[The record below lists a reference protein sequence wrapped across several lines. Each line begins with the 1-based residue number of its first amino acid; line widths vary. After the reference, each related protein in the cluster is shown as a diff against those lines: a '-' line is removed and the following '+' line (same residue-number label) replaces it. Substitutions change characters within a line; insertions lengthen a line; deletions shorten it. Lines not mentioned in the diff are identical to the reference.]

1 MARSFDPFGF
11 KARAEIAKYNAISQT
26 EKTRRAEISGKIA
39 LISQMFGRAAK
50 GSFQN
55 DLFESAEKTPGAL
68 TGASILYN
76 SSPDSLRRLSRLA
89 VLRSPTGESIVN
101 RLAEVVVGSG
111 LRLRPQP
118 YWDIIDPAG
127 AIDEKTR
134 AKWEKNVEQ
143 RYRMWGKSYS
153 PEYNTRRNLPQL
165 SRACFDYLLQDGEY
179 FVLLRYA
186 NTREKNPLTIQIIPP
201 ENIRG
206 GYTNIPEHEVV
217 NGIEY
222 DAYGEAVA
230 YFILDDKTGKTQRVS
245 RFGEKSGRIMM
256 IHNFLSSNEK
266 QRRGVPYL
274 ASCIQEL
281 IKLGH
286 YEDLEIQA
294 AIVNALFA
302 VWVKPPENEDGRS
315 VIDGTGAQ
323 RSANKTKTTT
333 ATADPETTEY
343 VSKFNTLDIKNGGII
358 ADALPAGHEIQSFDT
373 SRPNV
378 NFGTF
383 FSEVKKNIAASKNMP
398 LSVVDL
404 AFNGSYS
411 GARGELLM
419 FWMSVNRFRENHGY
433 DFEDDVYQM
442 WFIGEVARGRID
454 APGSNTSKEM
464 FLAYTNAQWIGNQ
477 RPDIDPL
484 KSVNAHILEQKYG
497 YKTGAEITAER
508 TGGDYNENLEKIKSE
523 LDRVAE
529 ANEPMEKIKSSAQTE
544 QATNNSQDD
553 NKSNNDNKQNSEE

>member
-89 VLRSPTGESIVN
+89 VLRSPTGESMVN

-127 AIDEKTR
+127 AIDEKAR

-206 GYTNIPEHEVV
+206 GYTNIPGHEVV

-302 VWVKPPENEDGRS
+302 VWVKPPENEDGTPI
-315 VIDGTGAQ
+315 VGGGGAQ
-323 RSANKTKTTT
+323 RASARTKQTTS
-333 ATADPETTEY
+333 TADPETTEY

-529 ANEPMEKIKSSAQTE
+529 ANAPMEAILRENPEEESIE
-544 QATNNSQDD
+544 EE
-553 NKSNNDNKQNSEE
+553 NSEE

>member
-1 MARSFDPFGF
+1 MANSFDPFGF
-11 KARAEIAKYNAISQT
+11 KARAEIAKYNAQAQES
-26 EKTRRAEISGKIA
+26 KTRRAEISGKIA
-39 LISQMFGRAAK
+39 LIGKMFGRQAS
-50 GSFQN
+50 GSIAN
-55 DLFESAEKTPGAL
+55 DLFESAEKSPGAL
-68 TGASILYN
+68 SGASILYN

-89 VLRSPTGESIVN
+89 VIRSPAGEAMVG

-118 YWDIIDPAG
+118 YWDIIDPNG
-127 AIDEKTR
+127 LIKEQER
-134 AKWEKNVEQ
+134 AKWEKNTEQ

-186 NTREKNPLTIQIIPP
+186 NTRERNPLTIQIIPP
-201 ENIRG
+201 ENITG
-206 GYTNIPEHEVV
+206 GFTNTPGHEVV

-222 DAYGEAVA
+222 DQYGEAVA
-230 YFILDDKTGKTQRVS
+230 YFILDDKTGKTTRVS

-256 IHNFLSSNEK
+256 IHNFLSTNEK

-281 IKLGH
+281 IKLGQ

-302 VWVKPPENEDGRS
+302 VWVKPPEDQDGEPWLP
-315 VIDGTGAQ
+315 GQGAQ
-323 RSANKTKTTT
+323 RTANKTKQTTS
-333 ATADPETTEY
+333 TADPETAEY
-343 VSKFNTLDIKNGGII
+343 VSKFNTLDMKNGGII
-358 ADALPAGHEIQSFDT
+358 ADALPAGHEIHSFDT

-404 AFNGSYS
+404 AFNNSYS

-433 DFEDDVYQM
+433 DFEDDVFQM
-442 WFIGEVARGRID
+442 WFLGEVARGRII
-454 APGSNTSKEM
+454 APGVMTSKELL
-464 FLAYTNAQWIGNQ
+464 LAYTNAQWIGNQ

-484 KSVNAHILEQKYG
+484 KSVNAHILEQKHG

-523 LDRVAE
+523 LERVAE
-529 ANEPMEKIKSSAQTE
+529 ANRPMEDITKENPADYENT
-544 QATNNSQDD
+544 D
-553 NKSNNDNKQNSEE
+553 EEEE